1 MVSPMCSA
9 HLTRT
14 VNVKSGGPIPR
25 ENKHFGHPYN
35 PDSSPRVRTNNVSLQ
50 TFTTNHVDTLVNI
63 TRNNDGPTV
72 TDEGCESSFLSPTQS
87 SLGKASQYDNIK
99 NYPVFVF
106 AGF

>member
-9 HLTRT
+9 HLTRA
-14 VNVKSGGPIPR
+14 VNVKSDSTIPR
-25 ENKHFGHPYN
+25 GNEHSGHPYN
-35 PDSSPRVRTNNVSLQ
+35 PAGSPRVRTNNVSLQ
-50 TFTTNHVDTLVNI
+50 TFTTDHADTMMNI

-72 TDEGCESSFLSPTQS
+72 TDEGCESSFVSPTQS

-99 NYPVFVF
+99 NHPVFVF